1 MATKSKGK
9 AGGAKAKSA
18 SGGAAAKRPS
28 AFMKGKGPKTRKPK
42 DQRQRVNVQLIKA
55 DTAEG
60 KPIFSLIARIIEKHH
75 PDLVQARVAAAWN
88 LSWKPDADG
97 VKTIGKLRKA
107 SDLDRELSGGEW
119 DFVILLSKD
128 WWERPLTSELTE
140 KERELDRAALI
151 DHELEHITEALM
163 QNGEPKIDERGRKR
177 YRLRK
182 HDITEFAAILYRHGP
197 RLKSGLVDAFN
208 SYLKRRGQL
217 PLTPPKPKPET
228 DADRGKAA
236 LSTLK
241 GNLAE
246 PLVDVKEAPPTSTG
260 H

>member
-1 MATKSKGK
+1 MATKAKGAGKSGAKSKGK
-9 AGGAKAKSA
+9 GG
-18 SGGAAAKRPS
+18 GGAKRPS
-28 AFMKGKGPKTRKPK
+28 AFLKGKGPRARKPK
-42 DQRQRVNVQLIKA
+42 DQRQRVNVQLVKA
-55 DTAEG
+55 DSAEG
-60 KPIFSLIARIIEKHH
+60 RPIFALIAKIIERHH
-75 PDLVQARVAAAWN
+75 ADLTQARVAVAWN

-119 DFVILLSKD
+119 DFVILLSKE

-140 KERELDRAALI
+140 KERDADRAALI
-151 DHELEHITEALM
+151 DHELEHITEALSA
-163 QNGEPKIDERGRKR
+163 NGEPKIDERGRKR

-197 RLKSGLVDAFN
+197 RLKRGLVDAFN
-208 SYLKRRGQL
+208 AALRRKGQI
-217 PLTPPKPKPET
+217 PLTPPKPRPET

-236 LSTLK
+236 LGTLK